1 MSEKIADKVKN
12 FFQKAKAD
20 AKFKKAGPGRKLTES
35 PSSSTSAVSSRK
47 KGEYVPPQRSTPSD
61 VTRQS
66 AAAALAR
73 MSDPERGTNTKI
85 SLSTLQDVV
94 RREFDSRNT
103 DATEVPSGPKQT
115 ESEASPHLAVKGV
128 YFKCPFVSDEIL
140 SREEWRIKIKEFLM
154 TALEHEAVLT
164 TCLIIYSCNYN
175 RTKVQDCVN
184 ILCRYIDNIIGN
196 PSETKFHRIRC
207 SNAAFADKVVPVLGA
222 TEFLHA
228 AGFRQQKLEHNGAEE
243 DFLVWSQENVEGI
256 DTLEILRDAL
266 KSENRIEL
274 ELDRNTQV
282 LTPAQAAVNLDL
294 PKEFYAISAEEIKR
308 EQQTRSEVAE
318 KQLQLRTK
326 AMREKEELREIR
338 KYKFS
343 LIRIRFPDGVYLQG
357 TFSIYE
363 KLGDV
368 FDFVRENLEFD
379 GLPFLLNLPTGQKF
393 AEKDLDVTL
402 VDLRLVPATILIFQ
416 WDPKFEEEIKASG
429 NVTYLKPEVVL
440 LMQQL

>member
-103 DATEVPSGPKQT
+103 DATE
-115 ESEASPHLAVKGV
+115 
-128 YFKCPFVSDEIL
+128 
-140 SREEWRIKIKEFLM
+140 
-154 TALEHEAVLT
+154 
-164 TCLIIYSCNYN
+164 
-175 RTKVQDCVN
+175 VQDCVN

>member
-115 ESEASPHLAVKGV
+115 ESEASPHLAV
-128 YFKCPFVSDEIL
+128 
-140 SREEWRIKIKEFLM
+140 
-154 TALEHEAVLT
+154 
-164 TCLIIYSCNYN
+164 
-175 RTKVQDCVN
+175 QDCVN

-243 DFLVWSQENVEGI
+243 DFLVWSQENAEGI

-308 EQQTRSEVAE
+308 EQQT
-318 KQLQLRTK
+318 
-326 AMREKEELREIR
+326 
-338 KYKFS
+338 
-343 LIRIRFPDGVYLQG
+343 RIRFPDGVYLQG